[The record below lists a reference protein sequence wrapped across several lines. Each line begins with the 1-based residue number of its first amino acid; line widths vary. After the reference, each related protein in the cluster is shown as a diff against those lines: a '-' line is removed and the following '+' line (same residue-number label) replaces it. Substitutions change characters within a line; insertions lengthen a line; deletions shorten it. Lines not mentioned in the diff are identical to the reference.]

1 MRQNIPLILLGVF
14 MQKKKLLDVVRD
26 KIRLKHYSF
35 STEKTYLFWIKQYIF
50 FQNKQH
56 PIDLDKKDIEAF
68 LTYLAMKKK
77 VAPSTQNQAFSA
89 LLFLYREVLGIDISE
104 WNIQSLRAQERQHIP
119 VVLTKEEVRVILSNL
134 DGIYKLMVSLM
145 YGCGL
150 RMSEVLNIRI
160 KDIDFGFEKVYIW
173 DSKSLKD
180 RTVPLPIKLKQQ
192 LLAQVEVVSELHERD
207 IKDGYGA
214 VYLPYALEKKYPKAK
229 FETKWQYLFPMK
241 KLSKDPRSGET
252 RRHHILQRTLS
263 RNITSATIKSNIN
276 KKVTAHTFRHSYA
289 THLLQNGVDIRTIQ
303 ELLGHKSVETTMI
316 YTHIVKELNRQAV
329 KSPLDF

>member
-1 MRQNIPLILLGVF
+1 

-50 FQNKQH
+50 FHNKQH